1 MFIKI
6 LKNILII
13 FLFVML
19 GFIIYRNYEN
29 LQITKEMNL
38 QKIKHEQNRYG
49 LKTGILKLIKQHYK
63 KRLNF
68 IKNNKINFTTT
79 STKIDEIMNNINEIG
94 GFKIKIKEK
103 RISKEFI
110 NVGIIKFDI
119 KTTLKMF
126 DLNEF
131 ENIFLKP
138 FKKIGLVLPIKYINP
153 KEGYFYLIL
162 FSL

>member
-29 LQITKEMNL
+29 LQITKEMN
-38 QKIKHEQNRYG
+38 R